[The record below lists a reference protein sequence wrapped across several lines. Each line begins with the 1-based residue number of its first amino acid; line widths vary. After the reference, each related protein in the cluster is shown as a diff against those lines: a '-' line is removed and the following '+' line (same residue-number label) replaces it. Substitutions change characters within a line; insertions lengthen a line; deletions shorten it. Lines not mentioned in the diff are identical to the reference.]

1 MRNDLEHI
9 EAAFVGTP
17 LAGLPIGHGP
27 AGTILVAGI
36 DPRRLHEAWRAAD
49 ALVPVTGRLPLLVT
63 DDFTGPLAMLPEPE
77 PGPSESRLREFT
89 EAAASSEP
97 WLTFYDPEAE
107 EAVDEDNVEHYAHG
121 LAGVDLASLASD
133 LALPSSS
140 DAFERALYD
149 RLLADPELHD
159 QVLDSVRFQTRTD
172 NWYTPE
178 SVLLMLLPTSDVRS
192 SGYWVDFFGALGTDA
207 ELSLA
212 EVLAQW
218 HHRWDARLVAAWGTM
233 LQFQV
238 GRAPAPGDEA
248 WSAACQ
254 LKGLGPNLDL
264 SRWEVATAL
273 SAGDA
278 WFVHNRP

>member
-9 EAAFVGTP
+9 QAAFVGTP

-27 AGTILVAGI
+27 SGTILVAGI
-36 DPRRLHEAWRAAD
+36 DPRRLHEAWQAAD
-49 ALVPVTGRLPLLVT
+49 ALVPVTGRLPILIT
-63 DDFTGPLAMLPEPE
+63 DDFTGTLAMLPESE
-77 PGPSESRLREFT
+77 PGPSESQLREFAK
-89 EAAASSEP
+89 AAESSEP
-97 WLTFYDPEAE
+97 WSTYYDYEAE
-107 EAVDEDNVEHYAHG
+107 EEVNEDNVEDYAHG
-121 LAGVDLASLASD
+121 LAGVDLAALASD
-133 LALPSSS
+133 LVLPSSS
-140 DAFERALYD
+140 HAFERQLYD
-149 RLLADPELHD
+149 RLLVDAELYD
-159 QVLDSVRFQTRTD
+159 QVLDSVRFETRTD

-178 SVLLMLLPTSDVRS
+178 SVLLMLLPTRDVRS
-192 SGYWVDFFGALGTDA
+192 SGYWVDFFGALTSDHQVM
-207 ELSLA
+207 LA

-218 HHRWDARLVAAWGTM
+218 RHRWDARLVAAWGTM

-264 SRWEVATAL
+264 SRWEVAAAL
-273 SAGDA
+273 SVGDA